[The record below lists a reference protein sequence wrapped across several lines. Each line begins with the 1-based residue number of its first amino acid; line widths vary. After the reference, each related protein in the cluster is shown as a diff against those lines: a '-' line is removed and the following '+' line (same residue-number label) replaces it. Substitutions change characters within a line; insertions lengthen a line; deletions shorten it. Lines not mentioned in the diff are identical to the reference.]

1 MSSRQHAASAGIQPA
16 PPNAHAA
23 AIIFY
28 IANARMQ
35 VGFCTL
41 YTFWAYPDRS
51 RLRVSQVLTL
61 PLYQRQGVAQGL
73 LQAAYDLA
81 DLRGVLDVT
90 VRLVGVVPGSNVA
103 LSRYHTNGGV
113 RAAWQGC

>member
-16 PPNAHAA
+16 PQHAPAAHD
-23 AIIFY
+23 
-28 IANARMQ
+28 IADARMQ

-61 PLYQRQGVAQGL
+61 PPYQRQGVAQGL

-103 LSRYHTNGGV
+103 LSRYRTNGGV